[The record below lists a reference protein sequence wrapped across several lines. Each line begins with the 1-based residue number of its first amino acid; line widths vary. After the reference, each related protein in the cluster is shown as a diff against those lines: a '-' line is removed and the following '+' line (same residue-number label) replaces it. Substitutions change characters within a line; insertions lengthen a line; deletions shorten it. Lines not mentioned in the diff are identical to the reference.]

1 MKETEFKALMHC
13 GQYVDTNLLEK
24 GIYACSK
31 PFIYAKDETIETM
44 IERGRM
50 TKDMTGA
57 SFISEK
63 YFDKAVSINTD
74 FNYGGHTYKLDD
86 GNEYKKEQIEFDKE
100 LSRDNRLDDLLV

>member
-13 GQYVDTNLLEK
+13 GQYVDANLLEK

-50 TKDMTGA
+50 MKDMPGA
-57 SFISEK
+57 SFISEN
-63 YFDKAVSINTD
+63 YFDSLK
-74 FNYGGHTYKLDD
+74 
-86 GNEYKKEQIEFDKE
+86 QCQ
-100 LSRDNRLDDLLV
+100 LVPILITEVRH